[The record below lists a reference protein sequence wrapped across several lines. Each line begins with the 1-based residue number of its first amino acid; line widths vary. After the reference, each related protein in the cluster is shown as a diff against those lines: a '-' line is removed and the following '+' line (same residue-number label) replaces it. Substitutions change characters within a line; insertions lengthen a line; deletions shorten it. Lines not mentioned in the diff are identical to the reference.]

1 MNPKQISQNSFPM
14 IDPTSLSAEWI
25 AEKRKTY
32 SKDPALMESMI
43 HALYLLEKL
52 ALTGLEFIFKGG
64 TSLILLLDEPQRFSI
79 DIDIII
85 NPDLSKEQ
93 LEGYLDQVVV
103 DSIFIRVDL
112 DEKRS
117 YRDGIPKAHY
127 KFIYTSKF
135 ANRNLDGI
143 VISNPEREILL
154 DVLFAENPYPVLV
167 KRTITTGWL
176 MEQGDPVK
184 VTTPDIDSILGD
196 KLTAFAPNTTGIP
209 YKLQKE
215 KEIIKQLFDIGCLFD
230 RITHIEI
237 CRQSYLV
244 SAREEI
250 AYRPENAI
258 ESVDYVLQDTIR
270 TALLIARREI
280 LKSVEEMEQ
289 FAEIETGI
297 QQFRHFV
304 FAGNFSVLDAQV
316 AAAKAAYL
324 AAMILKGYQGEIFWF
339 NPAIPLSD
347 YLITHPDFNFLNKRL
362 KFVAKGEALF
372 YWYQTIQFRELF

>member
-1 MNPKQISQNSFPM
+1 M

-52 ALTGLEFIFKGG
+52 TVTGLEFIFKGG

-85 NPDLSKEQ
+85 NPDLSKKQ
-93 LEGYLDQVVV
+93 LEGYLNQVVV
-103 DSIFIRVDL
+103 DSMFIRVDL

-135 ANRNLDGI
+135 ANRNLEGI
-143 VISNPEREILL
+143 VISNPKREILL

-167 KRTITTGWL
+167 KRPITTGWL
-176 MEQGDPVK
+176 MEQGDPVQ
-184 VTTPDIDSILGD
+184 VTTPDIHSITGD

-215 KEIIKQLFDIGCLFD
+215 KEIVKQLFDIGCLFD

-244 SAREEI
+244 SARAEM
-250 AYRPENAI
+250 AYRPERTI
-258 ESVDYVLQDTIR
+258 ESVDNVLQDTIR

-280 LKSVEEMEQ
+280 LKSVEEKEQ

-304 FAGNFSVLDAQV
+304 FEGNFSVLDAQV

-324 AAMILKGYQGEIFWF
+324 AAMILKGYQGEIFRF
-339 NPAIPLSD
+339 NPAIQLSD
-347 YLITHPDFNFLNKRL
+347 YMITHPDFNFLNKRL
-362 KFVAKGEALF
+362 KFVAKGDSLF
-372 YWYQTIQFRELF
+372 YWFQTIQFRELF